1 MATRNRKNQ
10 AQTPEKGMEM
20 IMATTPQLNI
30 DDAAQQVGCA
40 PIRLLELFAERLGTQ
55 EPMLWDSIPT
65 EHESLLLEFKQQQ
78 DAFNSVRV
86 LEAEKPTE
94 SIPEVTEQSVEPP
107 MLDESENTSKPTSKR
122 SKKGST
128 AITKKQAESLQK
140 SDQKAQQL
148 AASDV
153 QIKQALHVKKGQ
165 KSGAQLATL
174 ELAAEDAT
182 YRTIKGQALVRKV
195 AQLSSE
201 LVAESDFDPIQLLKE
216 MGVDSNDEIL
226 ETLRE
231 QIEPTLGKF
240 ETAVEEI
247 TANAWVNGIDLG
259 TEFSQLENLLNSNY

>member
-1 MATRNRKNQ
+1 MARSTKKSATQEIAEALNTPVNLNWCDVAEDLSITIPDLQERFAAKLNDSTVFTWDTIPVEHQGVIDAIARDLDAERSTRKLEPQ
-10 AQTPEKGMEM
+10 AE
-20 IMATTPQLNI
+20 TPQLPE
-30 DDAAQQVGCA
+30 ASEQ
-40 PIRLLELFAERLGTQ
+40 PLEPPLLEE
-55 EPMLWDSIPT
+55 
-65 EHESLLLEFKQQQ
+65 
-78 DAFNSVRV
+78 
-86 LEAEKPTE
+86 
-94 SIPEVTEQSVEPP
+94 EVQP
-107 MLDESENTSKPTSKR
+107 KKR
-122 SKKGST
+122 GGR
-128 AITKKQAESLQK
+128 TKKAATALTKKKTESLQN
-140 SDQKAQQL
+140 SDQKSQQL

-182 YRTIKGQALVRKV
+182 YRSIKGQALVRKV

-201 LVAESDFDPIQLLKE
+201 LAAESDFDPIQILKDAGIE
-216 MGVDSNDEIL
+216 PNDEIL

-259 TEFSQLENLLNSNY
+259 TEFSHLESLLNSNN

>member
-1 MATRNRKNQ
+1 MATRTRK
-10 AQTPEKGMEM
+10 QTQSPEKGMEM

-55 EPMLWDSIPT
+55 DPMLWDSVPT
-65 EHESLLLEFKQQQ
+65 EHEGLLLEFKQQQ
-78 DAFNSVRV
+78 DAFNSVRS
-86 LEAEKPTE
+86 LESETLSQPIPEASEQPLEPPLLEEEVQPKKRGGRGKKATTALTQKKTE
-94 SIPEVTEQSVEPP
+94 S
-107 MLDESENTSKPTSKR
+107 LKN
-122 SKKGST
+122 
-128 AITKKQAESLQK
+128 
-140 SDQKAQQL
+140 SDQKSQQL
-148 AASDV
+148 AVSDV

-182 YRTIKGQALVRKV
+182 YRSIKGQALVRKV

-201 LVAESDFDPIQLLKE
+201 LAGESDFDPIQILKDAGIE
-216 MGVDSNDEIL
+216 PNDEIL

-259 TEFSQLENLLNSNY
+259 TEFSHLESLLNSNN